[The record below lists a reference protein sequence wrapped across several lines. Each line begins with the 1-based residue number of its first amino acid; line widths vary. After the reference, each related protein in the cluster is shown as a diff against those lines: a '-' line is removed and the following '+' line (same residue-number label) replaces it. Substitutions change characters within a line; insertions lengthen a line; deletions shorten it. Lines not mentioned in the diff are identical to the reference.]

1 MQVYSKQ
8 RFQWFMLAPVILL
21 LLGLTIF
28 PFVYT
33 VSNSFTDYYYLAG
46 DSGQFVGI
54 DNYVRL
60 LQDELFLQ
68 SIWNTVKFMLLAV
81 SIETSLGL
89 GIALLVNSV
98 RRGLKVLRVSLLI
111 PSLLPPVTVAL
122 IWQIMLS
129 NHNGI
134 INHLL
139 SAFGAGPFNFLMDV
153 NLAFGAIVFIDIWQ
167 WTPFAFLLIYAGL
180 QAVPPSQYEA
190 AKVDGAGKWAMFTHI
205 TLPNI
210 APTLLFVVLLR
221 TIDTFR
227 LFDKVNILTG
237 GGPANTT
244 ATITQYIYRNGV
256 YNLQIGYGSAASV
269 IMVVLVLAFTVFYI
283 RRSIGVG
290 ERGLQR

>member
-1 MQVYSKQ
+1 MNSKW
-8 RFQWFMLAPVILL
+8 RFQWAMLTPVILL
-21 LLGLTIF
+21 LIGLTVF
-28 PFVYT
+28 PFIYT
-33 VSNSFTDYYYLAG
+33 VSNSFTDYYYLA
-46 DSGQFVGI
+46 SGSKQFVGF
-54 DNYVRL
+54 DNYWRL
-60 LQDELFLQ
+60 LQDDLFRQ
-68 SIWNTVKFMLLAV
+68 AIWNTVKFMLLAV
-81 SIETSLGL
+81 SIETTLGL
-89 GIALLVNSV
+89 GIALLVESM

-139 SAFGAGPFNFLMDV
+139 AWFGVGPFNFLMDV
-153 NLAFGAIVFIDIWQ
+153 SLAFNAILFIDIWQ
-167 WTPFAFLLIYAGL
+167 WTPFAYLLIYAGL
-180 QAVPPSQYEA
+180 QAVPRSQYEA
-190 AKVDGAGKWAMFTHI
+190 AKVDGAGRWHVFAHI

-210 APTLLFVVLLR
+210 VPTLLLVVLLR

-237 GGPANTT
+237 GGPANST

-256 YNLQIGYGSAASV
+256 YNLQIGYGAAASL

-283 RRSIGVG
+283 KRSIGG
-290 ERGLQR
+290 NGHELHR